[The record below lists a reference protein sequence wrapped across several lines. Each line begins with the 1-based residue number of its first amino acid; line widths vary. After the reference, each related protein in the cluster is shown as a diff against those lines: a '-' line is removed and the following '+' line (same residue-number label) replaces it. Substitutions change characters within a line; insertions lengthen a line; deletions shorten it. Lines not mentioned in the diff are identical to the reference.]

1 MVGSATLSSALEKL
15 YLSDV
20 GDAALRLHALV
31 TPHEAVD
38 DRIADAV
45 RSVDATDLGG
55 RRAASRRESLQ
66 ADASHP
72 PTAMRVDHLARR
84 GALTPM
90 VTVSDA
96 ERAALAEETT
106 RLLALARNTL
116 VARHLAI
123 SAAAEHEVQRDLINR
138 FGNVC
143 AAGERRA
150 RSLTAQGWV
159 RPVML
164 GG

>member
-1 MVGSATLSSALEKL
+1 MLLVGFPVAGGQGMFPALRPEQVAIGL
-15 YLSDV
+15 PGSTAAAGRGFVGADV
-20 GDAALRLHALV
+20 VDAALRVHALV
-31 TPHEAVD
+31 TPHDAVD

-45 RSVDATDLGG
+45 RSVDATDLEA
-55 RRAASRRESLQ
+55 RRAASRRESWQ

-106 RLLALARNTL
+106 RLLALTRNAL
-116 VARHLAI
+116 VARHLA
-123 SAAAEHEVQRDLINR
+123 LIH
-138 FGNVC
+138 G
-143 AAGERRA
+143 
-150 RSLTAQGWV
+150 
-159 RPVML
+159 
-164 GG
+164 